1 MASYDEVYLRAADH
15 AKTLSDDD
23 LLQVLFRLEH
33 VMGDLERALREFSPM
48 MDGALDVA
56 LKRDIVDIK
65 KDGAEAPP
73 KSSRGRETP

>member
-15 AKTLSDDD
+15 AKTLSDND
-23 LLQVLFRLEH
+23 LLQTLFRLEYI
-33 VMGDLERALREFSPM
+33 MKEIEEALQEFSPM

-56 LKRDIVDIK
+56 LKRGIVDIK